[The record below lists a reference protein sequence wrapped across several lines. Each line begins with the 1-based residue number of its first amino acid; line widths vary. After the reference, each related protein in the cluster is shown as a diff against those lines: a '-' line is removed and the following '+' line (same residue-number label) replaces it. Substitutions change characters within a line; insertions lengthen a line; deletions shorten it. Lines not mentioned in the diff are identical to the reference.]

1 MKTRLQKSEAISFNG
16 MGKRKHKERQKFLD
30 SLSEEE
36 KLERGMWG
44 YVPTNSGKKILC
56 RGNVHGD
63 MLFIPLRTKEEPVG
77 FWGFVKDGKLM
88 GDW

>member
-1 MKTRLQKSEAISFNG
+1 
-16 MGKRKHKERQKFLD
+16 MGKRKHKARQKFLD

-56 RGNVHGD
+56 RGSVHGD
-63 MLFIPLRTKEEPVG
+63 MLFIPLRTKEEPVD
-77 FWGFVKDGKLM
+77 FWSFVKDGKLM